1 MIELF
6 EAMYR
11 RTIWFFR
18 QIVRQFGEHGLM
30 DRAASLTYTTLF
42 AVVPLMTV
50 TYTILSVMPDFEGV
64 GTRFQDY
71 LFRNFVPE
79 SGIVIQE
86 RLADFS
92 DQARNLTVAGLVILG
107 LSAFMLL
114 VNIEK
119 AFNAI
124 WNITEPRR
132 GLQRFLVYWGVLT
145 CGPPLVVGGILISS
159 YLFSLPLIAEVDT
172 FGARDTLLGYLPIL
186 LSTVGFTVLY
196 AAVPNC
202 YVPLRFAFMGG
213 LLTMAAF
220 EIAKQ
225 IFAWG
230 VANSNMQIIYGTFA
244 AVPLFLAWLF
254 LVWALVLSGA
264 IIVRTLSLPRDPLDD
279 SGEPLLVRCI
289 RVLKLLREAHQ
300 QGRTVDEAE
309 IESAVAM
316 RFVDRDRIFRVLNAL
331 DLIAHADDGGLM
343 LARDLRG
350 VTLLDLYLRL
360 PDGVDAQRLAA
371 VVDLPHLMAPLRAFA
386 ADNIELLAVDLDG
399 LLTREPT

>member
-1 MIELF
+1 MIDLF
-6 EAMYR
+6 EALYR

-18 QIVRQFGEHGLM
+18 QIVRQFDEHGLM

-50 TYTILSVMPDFEGV
+50 SYTILSVMPDFEGV

-92 DQARNLTVAGLVILG
+92 DQARNLTVAGLAILIV
-107 LSAFMLL
+107 SAFMLL

-124 WNITEPRR
+124 WNVTEPRR

-202 YVPLRFAFMGG
+202 YVPLRFAFTGG

-220 EIAKQ
+220 EVAKLV
-225 IFAWG
+225 FAWG

-264 IIVRTLSLPRDPLDD
+264 IVVRTLSLPRDPLDD
-279 SGEPLLVRCI
+279 SGEPLLVRCV

-360 PDGVDAQRLAA
+360 PEGVDAQRLAA
-371 VVDLPHLMAPLRAFA
+371 IVDLPHLMAPLRAFA
-386 ADNIELLAVDLDG
+386 AENVDLLAVDLDG
-399 LLTREPT
+399 LLTGEPT